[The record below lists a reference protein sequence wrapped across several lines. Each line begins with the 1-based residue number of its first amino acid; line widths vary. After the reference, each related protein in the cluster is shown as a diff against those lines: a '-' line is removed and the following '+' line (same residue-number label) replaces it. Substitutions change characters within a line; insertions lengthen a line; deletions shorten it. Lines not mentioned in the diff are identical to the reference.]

1 MKLLQKIAIIITAF
15 AICFT
20 QSDPYNVLAAENG
33 IDASEPDTEETTTA
47 HTSDDTVEL
56 EVILNI
62 DQNLMKKYIEGFEQ
76 KYPNIRIKYTQ
87 YSDYEQKIQERIAQN
102 NYGDVLFI
110 PASMDSNGVMN
121 YLEPLGEVD
130 ILSQKYN
137 FVDNAYVL
145 KNQVY
150 SLPSCAY
157 MKGIVYNEELFHEA
171 GITQMPKSMDE
182 FIGDLEL
189 IKERTDAIPFYTCY
203 NLDWTINDWS
213 FFPYIEMTGDAD
225 FKGFKFVYAKNPFLE
240 GGNYYS
246 AYKLLYDIVNS
257 GLCEEESNLSD
268 WGEICQKIN
277 DGEIA
282 SVVVGSWAL
291 SQVKAFGESDSIGFM
306 PFPNEIN
313 GKQYVT
319 IGLDYGYSISK
330 NSKHKDE
337 ARKFIDYMLDESGY
351 ALENDKISI
360 VKTDPLPDVY
370 KKLDDVVMLISKPF
384 TDNTYQYYSKLRV
397 GIDPDSADSIKS
409 VIDVAAGR
417 KNGDYDSLMQDWNMR
432 WEKARPLGMHT
443 MDYQIQVTQES
454 IDRRISDEEGLN
466 EMIMNNYTVKFSRTE
481 QDYIR
486 GKHGISVGYLVNR
499 APFQYQERN
508 ELGVTQFCG
517 LSSVICKTI
526 QDNTQLYFEYKAYMD
541 TQSMIEDLQAGKID
555 LIAGIESTNG
565 YAADIKLSKD
575 YLELSNIILKSDA
588 VDIENL
594 EGSIQGYLHGEKN
607 TIHVAGETQSI
618 SFDTYPELL
627 GSVNSNQVDFSVLNY
642 YSANYYLKA
651 GNYSDVTLIP
661 LTQKSRYCLGF
672 SKDVDTRLISICNKC
687 IYSIPEES
695 MEMSLMQ
702 YMDFDQRKV
711 TLKRYI
717 EENPISASIF
727 CMLLLIFILGV
738 VFLIR
743 YEKERSKRK
752 HEIDTKRY
760 EILSQL
766 TDEYVFEYEYKSD
779 NIHFDQKFNE
789 RFGFGENI
797 RLSDC
802 NHVDAALEQFLMQFI
817 KSKEQDATNTS
828 PFELTDKNQDT
839 QWYCM
844 RAYRIMGNKNQPEH
858 VIGKLVNVQQTV
870 EERKKIQDRA
880 NRDALTTLYNRIG
893 FDKQVAERMQSCPHN
908 VSMVYAVLDL
918 DNFKAVN
925 DTLGHLGG
933 DEALKYLGNRLLE
946 ISSDNIITAR
956 FGGDEF
962 VICMFGVLK
971 EEADEVLKNLVSAMN
986 TELTF
991 EGNKHHIS
999 ISLGGVYA
1007 EKITPVEQLFSEA
1020 DKALYDV
1027 KSAGKNN
1034 YQLKTLNRR

>member
-171 GITQMPKSMDE
+171 GITQMPRSMDE

-225 FKGFKFVYAKNPFLE
+225 FRGFKFVYAKNPFLE

-291 SQVKAFGESDSIGFM
+291 SQVKAHGESDSIGFM

-330 NSKHKDE
+330 NSKHKVE
-337 ARKFIDYMLDESGY
+337 AKKFIDYMLDESGY

-370 KKLDDVVMLISKPF
+370 KKIDDVVMLISKPY
-384 TDNTYQYYSKLRV
+384 TDNTYYYYSMLRE

-417 KNGDYDSLMQDWNMR
+417 KSGDYDSLMQQWNTC

-454 IDRRISDEEGLN
+454 IDQRISDEEGLN

-486 GKHGISVGYLVNR
+486 GKHGINVGYLVNR

-555 LIAGIESTNG
+555 LVAGIESTNG

-594 EGSIQGYLHGEKN
+594 EGSSQGYLHGEKN

-627 GSVNSNQVDFSVLNY
+627 GAVNSNQVDFSVLNY

-661 LTQKSRYCLGF
+661 LTQKSRYCLVF

-760 EILSQL
+760 EIFRS
-766 TDEYVFEYEYKSD
+766 
-779 NIHFDQKFNE
+779 
-789 RFGFGENI
+789 
-797 RLSDC
+797 
-802 NHVDAALEQFLMQFI
+802 
-817 KSKEQDATNTS
+817 
-828 PFELTDKNQDT
+828 
-839 QWYCM
+839 
-844 RAYRIMGNKNQPEH
+844 
-858 VIGKLVNVQQTV
+858 
-870 EERKKIQDRA
+870 
-880 NRDALTTLYNRIG
+880 
-893 FDKQVAERMQSCPHN
+893 
-908 VSMVYAVLDL
+908 
-918 DNFKAVN
+918 
-925 DTLGHLGG
+925 
-933 DEALKYLGNRLLE
+933 
-946 ISSDNIITAR
+946 
-956 FGGDEF
+956 
-962 VICMFGVLK
+962 
-971 EEADEVLKNLVSAMN
+971 
-986 TELTF
+986 
-991 EGNKHHIS
+991 
-999 ISLGGVYA
+999 
-1007 EKITPVEQLFSEA
+1007 
-1020 DKALYDV
+1020 
-1027 KSAGKNN
+1027 
-1034 YQLKTLNRR
+1034 

>member
-1 MKLLQKIAIIITAF
+1 MKLLQRIAIIITAF

-20 QSDPYNVLAAENG
+20 QSARYSVLAAENSV
-33 IDASEPDTEETTTA
+33 DAAEPDTEETTTGQ
-47 HTSDDTVEL
+47 TSDGTVEL

-76 KYPNIRIKYTQ
+76 KYPKIRIKYTQ
-87 YSDYEQKIQERIAQN
+87 YSDYEQQIQERIAQN

-110 PASMDSNGVMN
+110 PASIDSSGVMN

-171 GITQMPKSMDE
+171 GITQMPRSMNE
-182 FIGDLEL
+182 FIDDLEL

-213 FFPYIEMTGDAD
+213 FFPHIEMTGDAD
-225 FKGFKFVYAKNPFLE
+225 FRGFKFVYAKNPFLE

-246 AYKLLYDIVNS
+246 AYKLLYDIVNR

-291 SQVKAFGESDSIGFM
+291 SQVKAHGESDSIGFM

-337 ARKFIDYMLDESGY
+337 ARKFIDYMVDESGY
-351 ALENDKISI
+351 ALENDKISV

-370 KKLDDVVMLISKPF
+370 KKLGDVVMLISKPF
-384 TDNTYQYYSKLRV
+384 TDNTYQYYSKLRE
-397 GIDPDSADSIKS
+397 GIDPDSAGSIKS

-417 KNGDYDSLMQDWNMR
+417 KSGDYDSLMRDWNTR

-454 IDRRISDEEGLN
+454 ADQHISDEDGLN

-486 GKHGISVGYLVNR
+486 GKHGINVGYLVNR

-508 ELGVTQFCG
+508 ELGVAQFCG
-517 LSSVICKTI
+517 LSSVVCKNI
-526 QDNTQLYFEYKAYMD
+526 QENTQLYFEYKAYTD

-555 LIAGIESTNG
+555 LVAGIESTNE
-565 YAADIKLSKD
+565 YAADIKVSKD

-594 EGSIQGYLHGEKN
+594 EGSRQGYLHGEKN
-607 TIHVAGETQSI
+607 NIHVVGETQSI

-627 GSVNSNQVDFSVLNY
+627 GAVNSNQVDFSVLNY

-766 TDEYVFEYEYKSD
+766 TDEYVFEYEYKTD

-789 RFGFGENI
+789 KFGFGENI
-797 RLSDC
+797 KVSDC
-802 NHVDAALEQFLMQFI
+802 IHPDADLEKFLVQFA
-817 KSKEQDATNTS
+817 KSKDQDAVNTD
-828 PFELTDKNQDT
+828 PFELMDRNHDT

-844 RAYRIMGNKNQPEH
+844 RAYRIMGNRNQLEH

-870 EERKKIQDRA
+870 EEQKKIQDRA
-880 NRDALTTLYNRIG
+880 NRDALTMLYNRNG
-893 FDKQVAERMQSCPHN
+893 FEKQVAKRMQSYPHN
-908 VSMVYAVLDL
+908 VSMAYAVLDL

-933 DEALKYLGNRLLE
+933 DEALKYLGNQLRKQSAE
-946 ISSDNIITAR
+946 NIIPAR

-962 VICMFGVLK
+962 VICMFDIVQ
-971 EEADEVLKNLVSAMN
+971 EEAEEILRQLVNSMN
-986 TELTF
+986 TELSF
-991 EGNKHHIS
+991 EGKTHHIS
-999 ISLGGVYA
+999 ISLGGIYA
-1007 EKITPVEQLFSEA
+1007 REMMPVEQLFVEA

-1027 KSAGKNN
+1027 KSARKNN
-1034 YQLKTLNRR
+1034 YQLKPLNDE

>member
-1 MKLLQKIAIIITAF
+1 MKLLQRIAIIITAF
-15 AICFT
+15 AICFA
-20 QSDPYNVLAAENG
+20 QCDLCNVSAAENN
-33 IDASEPDTEETTTA
+33 IDVAEPDAEEITTTQ
-47 HTSDDTVEL
+47 TSDGIIEL
-56 EVILNI
+56 EVVLNI

-87 YSDYEQKIQERIAQN
+87 YSDYEQQIQERIAQN

-110 PASMDSNGVMN
+110 PASMDSNGVLN

-145 KNQVY
+145 KSQVY

-157 MKGIVYNEELFHEA
+157 MKGIVYNEEVFHEA
-171 GITQMPKSMDE
+171 GITQMPRSMDE
-182 FIGDLEL
+182 FISDLEL

-213 FFPYIEMTGDAD
+213 FFPFIEMTGDAD

-319 IGLDYGYSISK
+319 IGLDYGYSISR
-330 NSKHKDE
+330 NSEHKDE

-370 KKLDDVVMLISKPF
+370 KKIDDVVMLISKPY
-384 TDNTYQYYSKLRV
+384 TDSTYYYYSMLRE

-417 KNGDYDSLMQDWNMR
+417 KSGDYDSLMQYWNTC

-443 MDYQIQVTQES
+443 MDYQIQVTRES
-454 IDRRISDEEGLN
+454 MDQRVSDEEGLN

-517 LSSVICKTI
+517 LSSVICKNI
-526 QDNTQLYFEYKAYMD
+526 QDNTQLYFEYKAYTD

-555 LIAGIESTNG
+555 LVAGIESTNG
-565 YAADIKLSKD
+565 YVADIKLSKD

-588 VDIENL
+588 ADIENL
-594 EGSIQGYLHGEKN
+594 EGSRQGYLHGEKN
-607 TIHVAGETQSI
+607 NIHVAGETQLI
-618 SFDTYPELL
+618 AFDTYPELL
-627 GSVNSNQVDFSVLNY
+627 SAVNSNQVDFSVLNY

-661 LTQKSRYCLGF
+661 LTQKSKYCLGF

-702 YMDFDQRKV
+702 YMNFDQRKV

-727 CMLLLIFILGV
+727 CMLFLIFILGV

-752 HEIDTKRY
+752 HEIDAKRY

-766 TDEYVFEYEYKSD
+766 TDEYVFEYEFKSD
-779 NIHFDQKFNE
+779 NLHFDEKFNE
-789 RFGFGENI
+789 KFGFGENI
-797 RLSDC
+797 KLA
-802 NHVDAALEQFLMQFI
+802 DANMTDGALKRFLVQFN
-817 KSKEQDATNTS
+817 KSKEQDATNS
-828 PFELTDKNQDT
+828 NPFELTDKNQET

-858 VIGKLVNVQQTV
+858 VIGKVINVQQTV
-870 EERKKIQDRA
+870 EEKKRIQDRA

-893 FDKQVAERMQSCPHN
+893 FEKQVAERMVSYPHN

-933 DEALKYLGNRLLE
+933 DEALKYLGNQLLKQSAE
-946 ISSDNIITAR
+946 NIIAAR

-962 VICMFGVLK
+962 VICMFDIVQ
-971 EEADEVLKNLVSAMN
+971 EEAEEIFRQLVDSMN

-991 EGNKHHIS
+991 EGKTHHIS

-1007 EKITPVEQLFSEA
+1007 MEMMPAEQLFAEA
-1020 DKALYDV
+1020 DKALYGV

-1034 YQLKTLNRR
+1034 YQLKLLNKR